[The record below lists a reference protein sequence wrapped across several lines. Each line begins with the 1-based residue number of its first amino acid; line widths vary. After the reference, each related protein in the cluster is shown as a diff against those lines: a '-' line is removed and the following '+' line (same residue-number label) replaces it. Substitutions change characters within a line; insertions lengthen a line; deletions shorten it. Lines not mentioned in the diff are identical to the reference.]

1 MKYISLF
8 SGIGGFDLG
17 LDQAGMECILQVEQ
31 DKFALEVLHRHW
43 PNVPKIT
50 DVKEVTADAIKALG
64 ANRDGLLIGGG
75 FPCTGMSIAGK
86 RAGFRDPRSGLW
98 MEFHRILS
106 EVQPEYAL
114 IENVPGLFSSNKG
127 RDFAVL
133 LSGLEGIGY
142 SDIAWRVLD
151 SQHWVPQRRKRV
163 FILARHTPTVSGR
176 CAEILFEQSSLCRDT
191 KKGGQEGQEA
201 PGESKA
207 NSGGNDYIGDQQQQR
222 IRGVNKPSAQLTSD
236 RNSTGYYQV
245 DSPNDQYNAYSVADR
260 IRGTEG
266 VASTLSSQG
275 GGTGAKTGLYHI
287 PDLARTI
294 RPSIEGKNAWNSDG
308 TGNMIVQE
316 TYSTP
321 GLGDIRKDDIS
332 STLMACTLAGVGNE
346 QQVPAFVQETTGT
359 ITPGCYGDRGTSS
372 DTDKLV
378 VQKTTGTLTQS
389 YDGDQ
394 SAGDTD
400 KLVVQDT
407 CGTLSGGAHP
417 SGFNGQDAYTG
428 NVVGY
433 AVTSKW
439 AKGYG
444 GPSGSASETNNCV
457 QTSGAVRRL
466 TPVECARLQG
476 FPDDWNEEVSD
487 AQRYKQFGNA
497 VTVPVAKWIGERIL
511 KCSEK

>member
-64 ANRDGLLIGGG
+64 ANRDGLLIAGG
-75 FPCTGMSIAGK
+75 FPCQDLSVGGLRRGLFEGS
-86 RAGFRDPRSGLW
+86 RSKLW
-98 MEFHRILS
+98 FEFHRILS

-133 LSGLEGIGY
+133 LRGLETIGY

-308 TGNMIVQE
+308 TGNMIVQG
-316 TYSTP
+316 TT
-321 GLGDIRKDDIS
+321 
-332 STLMACTLAGVGNE
+332 STL
-346 QQVPAFVQETTGT
+346 
-359 ITPGCYGDRGTSS
+359 TPGCYGDRGTLA
-372 DTDKLV
+372 DAEKLV
-378 VQKTTGTLTQS
+378 V
-389 YDGDQ
+389 
-394 SAGDTD
+394 SAT
-400 KLVVQDT
+400 
-407 CGTLSGGAHP
+407 
-417 SGFNGQDAYTG
+417 
-428 NVVGY
+428 
-433 AVTSKW
+433 VTAKW
-439 AKGYG
+439 AKQAG
-444 GPSGSASETNNCV
+444 GPSGSGSETNNCV
-457 QTSGAVRRL
+457 QTAGAVRRL

>member
-1 MKYISLF
+1 VKYISLF

-31 DKFALEVLHRHW
+31 DKFALEVLNRHW

-64 ANRDGLLIGGG
+64 ANRDGLLIAGG
-75 FPCTGMSIAGK
+75 FPCTGMSVAG
-86 RAGFRDPRSGLW
+86 RREGFRDPRSGLW

-114 IENVPGLFSSNKG
+114 IENVPGLFSSAKG
-127 RDFAVL
+127 KDFAEL
-133 LSGLEGIGY
+133 LNGLETIGY

-176 CAEILFEQSSLCRDT
+176 CAEILFEQSSLRRDT

-201 PGESKA
+201 TGESKE
-207 NSGGNDYIGDQQQQR
+207 NSGGNG
-222 IRGVNKPSAQLTSD
+222 
-236 RNSTGYYQV
+236 
-245 DSPNDQYNAYSVADR
+245 QYNAYSVADR

-275 GGTGAKTGLYHI
+275 GGTGAKTGLYHVDDVHCIKGASIGRKPENGPQWSEITKGQSYTLNTVDQHAVHI

-294 RPSIEGKNAWNSDG
+294 RPSLEGKNGTNSDG

-321 GLGDIRKDDIS
+321 ALGDIRKDGIS
-332 STLMACTLAGVGNE
+332 STLNAQPLAE
-346 QQVPAFVQETTGT
+346 LSTEMKHPAFVQETTGT
-359 ITPGCYGDRGTSS
+359 ITPGCYGDIGTSS
-372 DTDKLV
+372 DVK
-378 VQKTTGTLTQS
+378 
-389 YDGDQ
+389 
-394 SAGDTD
+394 

-433 AVTSKW
+433 AVT
-439 AKGYG
+439 AKQAG

-476 FPDDWNEEVSD
+476 FPDDWNAEVSD

-511 KCSEK
+511 KCQGK

>member
-64 ANRDGLLIGGG
+64 ANRDGLLIAGG

-114 IENVPGLFSSNKG
+114 IENVPGLFSSNGG
-127 RDFAVL
+127 RDFGCL
-133 LSGLEGIGY
+133 LRGLETIGF

-163 FILARHTPTVSGR
+163 FILARHTPTISGR
-176 CAEILFEQSSLCRDT
+176 CAEILFEQSSLRRDT

-201 PGESKA
+201 TGEPKE
-207 NSGGNDYIGDQQQQR
+207 NSGGNG
-222 IRGVNKPSAQLTSD
+222 
-236 RNSTGYYQV
+236 
-245 DSPNDQYNAYSVADR
+245 QYNAYSVADR

-275 GGTGAKTGLYHI
+275 GGTGAKTGLYHVD
-287 PDLARTI
+287 DLARTI
-294 RPSIEGKNAWNSDG
+294 RPSIEGKNGTNSDG
-308 TGNMIVQE
+308 TGNMI
-316 TYSTP
+316 
-321 GLGDIRKDDIS
+321 
-332 STLMACTLAGVGNE
+332 
-346 QQVPAFVQETTGT
+346 VQETTGT

-372 DTDKLV
+372 DAEKLV
-378 VQKTTGTLTQS
+378 VE
-389 YDGDQ
+389 
-394 SAGDTD
+394 
-400 KLVVQDT
+400 DT
-407 CGTLSGGAHP
+407 CGTISGGAHP

-439 AKGYG
+439 AKGSG
-444 GPSGSASETNNCV
+444 GPSGSGSETNNCV

-511 KCSEK
+511 KCQGK

>member
-64 ANRDGLLIGGG
+64 ANRDGLLIAGG
-75 FPCTGMSIAGK
+75 FPCQDLSVGGLRRGLFEGS
-86 RAGFRDPRSGLW
+86 RSKLW
-98 MEFHRILS
+98 FEFHRILS

-133 LSGLEGIGY
+133 LRGLETIGY

-245 DSPNDQYNAYSVADR
+245 DSSNDQYNAYSVADR

-294 RPSIEGKNAWNSDG
+294 RPSLEGKKGTNRDG

-378 VQKTTGTLTQS
+378 VQ
-389 YDGDQ
+389 
-394 SAGDTD
+394 
-400 KLVVQDT
+400 DT

-457 QTSGAVRRL
+457 QTTGAVRRL

>member
-1 MKYISLF
+1 MKYVSLF

-50 DVKEVTADAIKALG
+50 DVKEVTPDAIKALG
-64 ANRDGLLIGGG
+64 ANRDGLLIAGG

-86 RAGFRDPRSGLW
+86 REGFRDPRSGLW

-106 EVQPEYAL
+106 QVQPEYAL
-114 IENVPGLFSSNKG
+114 IENVPGLFSSAKG
-127 RDFAVL
+127 RDFGL
-133 LSGLEGIGY
+133 LLRGLETIGY

-191 KKGGQEGQEA
+191 KEGGQEGQEA
-201 PGESKA
+201 TGEPKE
-207 NSGGNDYIGDQQQQR
+207 NSGGNG
-222 IRGVNKPSAQLTSD
+222 
-236 RNSTGYYQV
+236 
-245 DSPNDQYNAYSVADR
+245 QYNAYSVADR

-294 RPSIEGKNAWNSDG
+294 RPGLEGKNAWNSDG
-308 TGNMIVQE
+308 TGNMI
-316 TYSTP
+316 
-321 GLGDIRKDDIS
+321 
-332 STLMACTLAGVGNE
+332 
-346 QQVPAFVQETTGT
+346 
-359 ITPGCYGDRGTSS
+359 
-372 DTDKLV
+372 

-433 AVTSKW
+433 TVTSKW
-439 AKGYG
+439 ATGYG

-511 KCSEK
+511 KCSGK

>member
-75 FPCTGMSIAGK
+75 FPCQDLSIGGL
-86 RAGFRDPRSGLW
+86 RRGLFEGSRSKLW
-98 MEFHRILS
+98 FEFHRILS

-133 LSGLEGIGY
+133 LRGLEGIGY

-191 KKGGQEGQEA
+191 KEGGQEGQEA
-201 PGESKA
+201 TGESKE
-207 NSGGNDYIGDQQQQR
+207 NSGGNG
-222 IRGVNKPSAQLTSD
+222 
-236 RNSTGYYQV
+236 
-245 DSPNDQYNAYSVADR
+245 QYNAYSVADR

-266 VASTLSSQG
+266 VASTLSRQG
-275 GGTGAKTGLYHI
+275 GGTGAKTGLYHVD
-287 PDLARTI
+287 DLARTI
-294 RPSIEGKNAWNSDG
+294 RPSIEGKNGTNSDG
-308 TGNMIVQE
+308 TGNMI
-316 TYSTP
+316 
-321 GLGDIRKDDIS
+321 
-332 STLMACTLAGVGNE
+332 
-346 QQVPAFVQETTGT
+346 VQETTGT

-372 DTDKLV
+372 DAEKLV
-378 VQKTTGTLTQS
+378 VE
-389 YDGDQ
+389 
-394 SAGDTD
+394 
-400 KLVVQDT
+400 DT
-407 CGTLSGGAHP
+407 CGTISGGAHP

-511 KCSEK
+511 KCQGK

>member
-1 MKYISLF
+1 MKYVSLF

-50 DVKEVTADAIKALG
+50 DVKEVTADAINALG
-64 ANRDGLLIGGG
+64 ANRDELLIAGG
-75 FPCTGMSIAGK
+75 FPCTGMSVAGK

-114 IENVPGLFSSNKG
+114 IENVPGLFSSAKG
-127 RDFAVL
+127 RDFAEL
-133 LSGLEGIGY
+133 LNGLETIGY

-163 FILARHTPTVSGR
+163 FILARHTPTISGR
-176 CAEILFEQSSLCRDT
+176 CAEILFEQSSLRRDI
-191 KKGGQEGQEA
+191 KEGGEEGQETT
-201 PGESKA
+201 GESKE
-207 NSGGNDYIGDQQQQR
+207 NSGGHG
-222 IRGVNKPSAQLTSD
+222 
-236 RNSTGYYQV
+236 
-245 DSPNDQYNAYSVADR
+245 QYNAYSVADR

-275 GGTGAKTGLYHI
+275 GGTGAKTGLYHVD
-287 PDLARTI
+287 DLARTI
-294 RPSIEGKNAWNSDG
+294 RPGLEGKNAWNSDG
-308 TGNMIVQE
+308 TGNMV
-316 TYSTP
+316 
-321 GLGDIRKDDIS
+321 
-332 STLMACTLAGVGNE
+332 
-346 QQVPAFVQETTGT
+346 VQETTGT
-359 ITPGCYGDRGTSS
+359 ITPGCDGDRGTSS
-372 DTDKLV
+372 
-378 VQKTTGTLTQS
+378 
-389 YDGDQ
+389 
-394 SAGDTD
+394 DTD

-433 AVTSKW
+433 TVTAKW
-439 AKGYG
+439 AKQAG
-444 GPSGSASETNNCV
+444 GPAGSASETNNCV
-457 QTSGAVRRL
+457 QTTGAVRRL

-511 KCSEK
+511 KCSDK

>member
-64 ANRDGLLIGGG
+64 ANRDGLLVAGG

-86 RAGFRDPRSGLW
+86 REGFRDPRSGLW

-114 IENVPGLFSSNKG
+114 IENVPGLFSSNGG
-127 RDFAVL
+127 RDFGCL
-133 LSGLEGIGY
+133 LSGLETIGY

-191 KKGGQEGQEA
+191 AKGRQEGQEA
-201 PGESKA
+201 TGESKE

-260 IRGTEG
+260 IRGTQG

-308 TGNMIVQE
+308 TGNMIVQG
-316 TYSTP
+316 TT
-321 GLGDIRKDDIS
+321 
-332 STLMACTLAGVGNE
+332 STL
-346 QQVPAFVQETTGT
+346 
-359 ITPGCYGDRGTSS
+359 TPGCYGDRGTLA
-372 DTDKLV
+372 DAEKLV
-378 VQKTTGTLTQS
+378 V
-389 YDGDQ
+389 
-394 SAGDTD
+394 SAT
-400 KLVVQDT
+400 
-407 CGTLSGGAHP
+407 
-417 SGFNGQDAYTG
+417 
-428 NVVGY
+428 
-433 AVTSKW
+433 VTAKW
-439 AKGYG
+439 AKQAG
-444 GPSGSASETNNCV
+444 GPSGSGSETNNCV
-457 QTSGAVRRL
+457 QTAGAVRRL

>member
-64 ANRDGLLIGGG
+64 ANRDGLLIAGG

-86 RAGFRDPRSGLW
+86 REGFRDPRSGLW

-106 EVQPEYAL
+106 DVQPEYAL

-133 LSGLEGIGY
+133 LRGLETIGY

-151 SQHWVPQRRKRV
+151 SQYWIPQRRKRV
-163 FILARHTPTVSGR
+163 FILARHTPTISGR
-176 CAEILFEQSSLCRDT
+176 CAEILFEQSSLRRDI
-191 KKGGQEGQEA
+191 KEGGQEGQET
-201 PGESKA
+201 PRESKE

-222 IRGVNKPSAQLTSD
+222 IRGVNKPPAQLTSD
-236 RNSTGYYQV
+236 RNSTGYYHV
-245 DSPNDQYNAYSVADR
+245 D
-260 IRGTEG
+260 
-266 VASTLSSQG
+266 
-275 GGTGAKTGLYHI
+275 
-287 PDLARTI
+287 DLARTI
-294 RPSIEGKNAWNSDG
+294 RPGLEGKNAWNSDG
-308 TGNMIVQE
+308 TGNMI
-316 TYSTP
+316 
-321 GLGDIRKDDIS
+321 
-332 STLMACTLAGVGNE
+332 
-346 QQVPAFVQETTGT
+346 
-359 ITPGCYGDRGTSS
+359 
-372 DTDKLV
+372 

-400 KLVVQDT
+400 KLVVQETAGTLQSTDYKGPRNFNPGSNLVISET
-407 CGTLSGGAHP
+407 AGTLSGGAHP

-433 AVTSKW
+433 TVTSKW
-439 AKGYG
+439 AKGSG
-444 GPSGSASETNNCV
+444 GPSGSGSETNNCI

-511 KCSEK
+511 KCSGK

>member
-1 MKYISLF
+1 VKYISLF

-50 DVKEVTADAIKALG
+50 DVKEVTVDAIKALG

-86 RAGFRDPRSGLW
+86 REGFRDPRSGLW

-106 EVQPEYAL
+106 EVRPEYAI
-114 IENVPGLFSSNKG
+114 IENVPGLFSSAKG
-127 RDFAVL
+127 RDFAEL
-133 LSGLEGIGY
+133 LNGLETIGY

-176 CAEILFEQSSLCRDT
+176 CAEILFEQSSLRRDT
-191 KKGGQEGQEA
+191 KEGGQEGQDA
-201 PGESKA
+201 TGESKE
-207 NSGGNDYIGDQQQQR
+207 NSGGNG
-222 IRGVNKPSAQLTSD
+222 
-236 RNSTGYYQV
+236 
-245 DSPNDQYNAYSVADR
+245 QYNAYSVADR

-275 GGTGAKTGLYHI
+275 GGTGAKTGLYHV

-294 RPSIEGKNAWNSDG
+294 RPSLEGKNGTNSDG
-308 TGNMIVQE
+308 TGNMIVQG
-316 TYSTP
+316 TT
-321 GLGDIRKDDIS
+321 
-332 STLMACTLAGVGNE
+332 STLT
-346 QQVPAFVQETTGT
+346 QSY
-359 ITPGCYGDRGTSS
+359 YGDRGTSS
-372 DTDKLV
+372 DAEKLV
-378 VQKTTGTLTQS
+378 V
-389 YDGDQ
+389 
-394 SAGDTD
+394 SAT
-400 KLVVQDT
+400 
-407 CGTLSGGAHP
+407 
-417 SGFNGQDAYTG
+417 
-428 NVVGY
+428 
-433 AVTSKW
+433 VTAKW
-439 AKGYG
+439 AKQAG
-444 GPSGSASETNNCV
+444 GPSGSASQTNNCI
-457 QTSGAVRRL
+457 QTAGAVRRL

-487 AQRYKQFGNA
+487 AQRYKQLGNA

-511 KCSEK
+511 KCQEK

>member
-75 FPCTGMSIAGK
+75 FPCQDLSIGGL
-86 RAGFRDPRSGLW
+86 RRGLFEGSRSKLW
-98 MEFHRILS
+98 FEFHRILS

-114 IENVPGLFSSNKG
+114 IENVPGLFSSNGG
-127 RDFAVL
+127 RDFGCL
-133 LSGLEGIGY
+133 LRGLETIGY

-191 KKGGQEGQEA
+191 KEGGQEGQEA
-201 PGESKA
+201 TGESTED
-207 NSGGNDYIGDQQQQR
+207 SG
-222 IRGVNKPSAQLTSD
+222 S
-236 RNSTGYYQV
+236 
-245 DSPNDQYNAYSVADR
+245 NDQYNAYSVADR

-294 RPSIEGKNAWNSDG
+294 RPSLEGKNGTNSDG

-346 QQVPAFVQETTGT
+346 QQVPAFVQETT
-359 ITPGCYGDRGTSS
+359 R
-372 DTDKLV
+372 
-378 VQKTTGTLTQS
+378 TLTQS

-457 QTSGAVRRL
+457 QTTGAVRRL

>member
-64 ANRDGLLIGGG
+64 ANRDGLLIAGG

-86 RAGFRDPRSGLW
+86 REGFRDPRSGLW

-114 IENVPGLFSSNKG
+114 IENVPGLFSSNGG
-127 RDFAVL
+127 RDFGCL
-133 LSGLEGIGY
+133 LRGLETIGF

-176 CAEILFEQSSLCRDT
+176 CAEILFEQSSLRRDT
-191 KKGGQEGQEA
+191 KKGGQEGQDA
-201 PGESKA
+201 TGESKE
-207 NSGGNDYIGDQQQQR
+207 NSGSNG
-222 IRGVNKPSAQLTSD
+222 
-236 RNSTGYYQV
+236 
-245 DSPNDQYNAYSVADR
+245 QYNAYSVADR

-359 ITPGCYGDRGTSS
+359 
-372 DTDKLV
+372 
-378 VQKTTGTLTQS
+378 LTQS

-428 NVVGY
+428 NGVGY

-439 AKGYG
+439 AKGSG
-444 GPSGSASETNNCV
+444 GPSGSGSETNNCV
-457 QTSGAVRRL
+457 QTAGAVRRL

>member
-1 MKYISLF
+1 VRYISLF

-64 ANRDGLLIGGG
+64 ANRDGLLVAGG

-86 RAGFRDPRSGLW
+86 REGFRDPRSGLW

-133 LSGLEGIGY
+133 LRGLETIGY

-176 CAEILFEQSSLCRDT
+176 CAEILFEQSSLRRDT
-191 KKGGQEGQEA
+191 KKGGQEGQET
-201 PGESKA
+201 PGESKE

-308 TGNMIVQE
+308 TGNMIVQ
-316 TYSTP
+316 
-321 GLGDIRKDDIS
+321 D
-332 STLMACTLAGVGNE
+332 
-346 QQVPAFVQETTGT
+346 
-359 ITPGCYGDRGTSS
+359 
-372 DTDKLV
+372 
-378 VQKTTGTLTQS
+378 TTGTLTQS

-439 AKGYG
+439 AKGSG

-457 QTSGAVRRL
+457 QTTGAVRRL

>member
-1 MKYISLF
+1 VKYISLF

-64 ANRDGLLIGGG
+64 ANRDGLLVAGG
-75 FPCTGMSIAGK
+75 FPCQDLSIGGL
-86 RAGFRDPRSGLW
+86 RRGLFEGSRSKLW
-98 MEFHRILS
+98 FEFHRILS

-133 LSGLEGIGY
+133 LSGLETIGY

-176 CAEILFEQSSLCRDT
+176 CAEILFEQSSLRRDT
-191 KKGGQEGQEA
+191 KEGGQEGQEA
-201 PGESKA
+201 TGESKE
-207 NSGGNDYIGDQQQQR
+207 NSGSNG
-222 IRGVNKPSAQLTSD
+222 
-236 RNSTGYYQV
+236 
-245 DSPNDQYNAYSVADR
+245 QYNAYSVADR

-275 GGTGAKTGLYHI
+275 GGTGAKTGLYHVD
-287 PDLARTI
+287 DLARTI

-321 GLGDIRKDDIS
+321 ALGDIRKDGIS
-332 STLMACTLAGVGNE
+332 STLNAQPLAE
-346 QQVPAFVQETTGT
+346 LSTEMKHPAFVQETTGT

-372 DTDKLV
+372 DVEKLV
-378 VQKTTGTLTQS
+378 V
-389 YDGDQ
+389 
-394 SAGDTD
+394 SAT
-400 KLVVQDT
+400 
-407 CGTLSGGAHP
+407 
-417 SGFNGQDAYTG
+417 
-428 NVVGY
+428 
-433 AVTSKW
+433 VTAKW
-439 AKGYG
+439 AKKAG

-511 KCSEK
+511 KCQGK

>member
-1 MKYISLF
+1 VKYISLF

-17 LDQAGMECILQVEQ
+17 LDQSNMECILQVEQ

-64 ANRDGLLIGGG
+64 ANRDGLLVAGG
-75 FPCTGMSIAGK
+75 FPCQDLSIGGL
-86 RAGFRDPRSGLW
+86 RRGLFEGSRSKLW
-98 MEFHRILS
+98 FEFHRILS

-133 LSGLEGIGY
+133 LRGLEGIGY

-176 CAEILFEQSSLCRDT
+176 CAEILFEQSSLRRDT
-191 KKGGQEGQEA
+191 KEGGQEGQEA
-201 PGESKA
+201 TGESKE
-207 NSGGNDYIGDQQQQR
+207 NSGSNG
-222 IRGVNKPSAQLTSD
+222 
-236 RNSTGYYQV
+236 
-245 DSPNDQYNAYSVADR
+245 QYNAYSVADR

-275 GGTGAKTGLYHI
+275 GGTGAKTGLYHVD
-287 PDLARTI
+287 DLARTI

-316 TYSTP
+316 T
-321 GLGDIRKDDIS
+321 
-332 STLMACTLAGVGNE
+332 
-346 QQVPAFVQETTGT
+346 TGT

-372 DTDKLV
+372 DVEKLV
-378 VQKTTGTLTQS
+378 V
-389 YDGDQ
+389 
-394 SAGDTD
+394 SAT
-400 KLVVQDT
+400 
-407 CGTLSGGAHP
+407 
-417 SGFNGQDAYTG
+417 
-428 NVVGY
+428 
-433 AVTSKW
+433 VTAKW
-439 AKGYG
+439 AKQAG

-511 KCSEK
+511 KCQGK

>member
-17 LDQAGMECILQVEQ
+17 LDQSNMECILQVEQ

-64 ANRDGLLIGGG
+64 ANRDGLLVAGG
-75 FPCTGMSIAGK
+75 FPCQDLSIGGL
-86 RAGFRDPRSGLW
+86 RRGLFEGSRSKLW
-98 MEFHRILS
+98 FEFHRILS

-133 LSGLEGIGY
+133 LRGLEGIGY

-176 CAEILFEQSSLCRDT
+176 CAEILFEQSSLRRDT
-191 KKGGQEGQEA
+191 KEGGQEGQEA
-201 PGESKA
+201 TGESKE
-207 NSGGNDYIGDQQQQR
+207 NSGSNG
-222 IRGVNKPSAQLTSD
+222 
-236 RNSTGYYQV
+236 
-245 DSPNDQYNAYSVADR
+245 QYNAYSVADR

-275 GGTGAKTGLYHI
+275 GGTGAKTGLYHVD
-287 PDLARTI
+287 DLARTI

-321 GLGDIRKDDIS
+321 ALGDIRKDGIS
-332 STLMACTLAGVGNE
+332 STLNAQPLAE
-346 QQVPAFVQETTGT
+346 LSTEMKHPAFVQETTGT

-372 DTDKLV
+372 DVEKLV
-378 VQKTTGTLTQS
+378 V
-389 YDGDQ
+389 
-394 SAGDTD
+394 SAT
-400 KLVVQDT
+400 
-407 CGTLSGGAHP
+407 
-417 SGFNGQDAYTG
+417 
-428 NVVGY
+428 
-433 AVTSKW
+433 VTAKW
-439 AKGYG
+439 AKQAG

-457 QTSGAVRRL
+457 QTSGAERRL

-511 KCSEK
+511 KCQGK

>member
-1 MKYISLF
+1 MKYVSLF

-17 LDQAGMECILQVEQ
+17 LDQAKMECILQVEQ

-64 ANRDGLLIGGG
+64 ANRDGLLIAGG
-75 FPCTGMSIAGK
+75 FPCTGMSVAGK

-133 LSGLEGIGY
+133 LRGLETIGY

-163 FILARHTPTVSGR
+163 FVLARHTPTVSGR

-191 KKGGQEGQEA
+191 KEGGEEGQETT
-201 PGESKA
+201 GESKE
-207 NSGGNDYIGDQQQQR
+207 NSGGHG
-222 IRGVNKPSAQLTSD
+222 
-236 RNSTGYYQV
+236 
-245 DSPNDQYNAYSVADR
+245 QYNAYSVADR

-275 GGTGAKTGLYHI
+275 GGTGAKTGLSH
-287 PDLARTI
+287 
-294 RPSIEGKNAWNSDG
+294 
-308 TGNMIVQE
+308 VQE
-316 TYSTP
+316 GINIQTND
-321 GLGDIRKDDIS
+321 GGKHKRKDRPNGGMYVN
-332 STLMACTLAGVGNE
+332 STDTSLTLGSTDKTVI
-346 QQVPAFVQETTGT
+346 QETTGT
-359 ITPGCYGDRGTSS
+359 ITPGCYGDGGTSS
-372 DTDKLV
+372 
-378 VQKTTGTLTQS
+378 
-389 YDGDQ
+389 
-394 SAGDTD
+394 DTD

-433 AVTSKW
+433 TVTAKW
-439 AKGYG
+439 AKQAG

-511 KCSEK
+511 KCSGK